1 MLEPRDLAAVIRPH
15 SGDSRQHRERCG
27 KENHCVEVGVK
38 PGLSRCGVSEVI
50 TQLHV
55 SMQSAVAGVI
65 PRKSLMDFPART
77 GFLGARLANR
87 R

>member
-1 MLEPRDLAAVIRPH
+1 MLEPRDLAAAIRPH
-15 SGDSRQHRERCG
+15 SGDRRQHRERCG
-27 KENHCVEVGVK
+27 KENPCVEVGVQ
-38 PGLSRCGVSEVI
+38 PGLSCGVSEVI

-65 PRKSLMDFPART
+65 PRKSVMDFPART